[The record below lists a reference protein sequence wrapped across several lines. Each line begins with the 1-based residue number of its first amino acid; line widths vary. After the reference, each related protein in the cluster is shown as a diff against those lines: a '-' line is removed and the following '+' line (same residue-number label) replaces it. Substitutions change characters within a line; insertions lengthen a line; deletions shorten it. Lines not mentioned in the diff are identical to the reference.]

1 MGLLQLLASNN
12 YSIFNKDLAKLLGLK
27 EAIFLAELCSEYDFW
42 ARKGELKDG
51 FFYSTVE
58 NIQENTTLSE
68 YQQNSILNKLMSL
81 NIVERKLIG
90 MPAKRYF
97 RLNEEKIMDIFYETN
112 FLENSGTYPKKLRN
126 LPQETQELTLKNSGA
141 YPEKLRTNNNNI
153 TNNNK
158 QIINNSNNII
168 LSEKENFCEIINYL
182 NLKAGTNYKSTSE
195 KTKKFIRA
203 RMNEGFKLE
212 DFKIVIDKKV
222 LDWKNS
228 DMNKYLRP
236 ETLFGTKFESY
247 LNQPYKQATTKDL
260 LSSGIIT
267 LDDEEN
273 EDLPF

>member
-1 MGLLQLLASNN
+1 MSLLQLLASSN

-42 ARKGELKDG
+42 ARKGELEDG

-97 RLNEEKIMDIFYETN
+97 KLNETKIIDIFFNNPCSLETKE
-112 FLENSGTYPKKLRN
+112 LTPRNSGT
-126 LPQETQELTLKNSGA
+126 

-153 TNNNK
+153 TNNN
-158 QIINNSNNII
+158 ILVISNNNNI
-168 LSEKENFCEIINYL
+168 LSEKEIFCEIIDYL
-182 NLKAGTNYKSTSE
+182 NSKAETKYRYSSE

-203 RMNEGFKLE
+203 RINEGYTIE
-212 DFKIVIDKKV
+212 DFKTVIDKKV

-228 DMNKYLRP
+228 DMATYLRP

-247 LNQPYKQATTKDL
+247 LNQPCKKATTKDL
-260 LSSGIIT
+260 LSAGIIT
-267 LDDEEN
+267 IDSEKNDDI
-273 EDLPF
+273 PF